1 MAHENHLLG
10 GHVSSQ
16 EGTFYSLGT
25 KSSYTGCVCVCVFFR
40 VLLCRLEFL
49 IMIMATVVYK
59 GDTCMNNSSSDHQ
72 SSQTSGIMQVPFT

>member
-25 KSSYTGCVCVCVFFR
+25 KSSYTGCVCVFSCFAVS
-40 VLLCRLEFL
+40 
-49 IMIMATVVYK
+49 IGIS
-59 GDTCMNNSSSDHQ
+59 NNDNGNSCL
-72 SSQTSGIMQVPFT
+72 